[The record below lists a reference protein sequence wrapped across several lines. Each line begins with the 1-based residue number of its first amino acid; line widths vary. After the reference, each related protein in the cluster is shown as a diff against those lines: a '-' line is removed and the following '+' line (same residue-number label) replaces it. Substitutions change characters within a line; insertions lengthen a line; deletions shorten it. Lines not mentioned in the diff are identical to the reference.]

1 MSIQKGLEV
10 NQDNTYGNDENKEE
24 LKENEIEL
32 KIDSVAQKPNEYG
45 GSLSRGV
52 KVGNT
57 WYNVRGDTEEII
69 NKSFGDELLAKG
81 NTVIVEVNATNT
93 ITNFVKL
100 VKKSEKSNDDMLDL
114 DTLLADAHE
123 KGLVAIKTQAIQI
136 DVEKKIAIFKAT
148 ISMQVKSKDGK
159 ELCIKEFNGYGDAL
173 PDMNYV
179 YKGKDGKPRTAH
191 NMESE
196 TIRPHFIR
204 MAETRAIAR
213 GLRWAT
219 NNAKTCKEEL

>member
-1 MSIQKGLEV
+1 MNVSIQKGLEV

-114 DTLLADAHE
+114 DTLLASAHE
-123 KGLVAIKTQAIQI
+123 KGLVAIKTQII
-136 DVEKKIAIFKAT
+136 SHDPEKKVAVFKAIVFMMET
-148 ISMQVKSKDGK
+148 QEQKKTEPPVTK
-159 ELCIKEFNGYGDAL
+159 EYHGHGDADQINISSDNVKKHYL
-173 PDMNYV
+173 
-179 YKGKDGKPRTAH
+179 
-191 NMESE
+191 
-196 TIRPHFIR
+196 R
-204 MAETRAIAR
+204 MAESRSIVRA
-213 GLRWAT
+213 LRWAV
-219 NNAKTCKEEL
+219 NSSSVSKEELI

>member
-1 MSIQKGLEV
+1 METQKGLKV
-10 NQDNTYGNDENKEE
+10 NQDKKEEKKEE

-52 KVGNT
+52 RVENI
-57 WYNVRGDTEEII
+57 WYNVRGDTEDII
-69 NKSFGDELLAKG
+69 NKLFDEEQLAKG
-81 NTVIVEVNATNT
+81 NTVIVEINATNT
-93 ITNFVKL
+93 ITKFVKL
-100 VKKSEKSNDDMLDL
+100 IHKSESRNDDDMLSL
-114 DTLLADAHE
+114 DTLLAVAHE

-136 DVEKKIAIFKAT
+136 DVEKKIAIFKAQ
-148 ISMQVKSKDGK
+148 IFMQIKTEDEK
-159 ELCIKEFNGYGDAL
+159 EPYIKEFTAYGDAL
-173 PDMNYV
+173 PDMNIDYED
-179 YKGKDGKPRTAH
+179 KTGKPRTAH
-191 NMESE
+191 NMDSA